1 MLTRGERRMS
11 ITGYACDII
20 TAKEKQATQSGIC
33 FSCGINEQTS
43 DEIGQRAQERGFASM
58 TYGSKRK
65 TSDAKRGGRMQ
76 RINEDIRT
84 GNFKQ
89 MYLLCGS
96 EDYLRNQYRDRLKDA
111 LLNEGDEMNLSRFEG
126 KDIDQPRLV
135 DLAETM
141 PFLAERR
148 VIVIENSGM
157 FKGGSDV
164 MADYLKEP
172 SPTTFFVFS
181 EKEVDKRNRLYKTV
195 KEKGYISEFGEQ
207 DEKTLTRWIVGLVK
221 KEGMEIEAAAIAL
234 LLYKT
239 GTDMENIRKEL
250 EKCICYC
257 LNRGRITRRDVE
269 EICTERLSNRIF
281 DMINFLAA
289 GKKEQALKLY
299 YDLLALKEPPMR
311 ILFLISRQFNML
323 LQAKLLREKGYDRRI
338 ISEKMGV
345 APFIAGKYMDQAA
358 HFKKAVLRRALE
370 DCVKAEEDVKTG
382 KMADVLSVELLMI
395 RYSSV
400 S

>member
-1 MLTRGERRMS
+1 
-11 ITGYACDII
+11 
-20 TAKEKQATQSGIC
+20 
-33 FSCGINEQTS
+33 
-43 DEIGQRAQERGFASM
+43 
-58 TYGSKRK
+58 
-65 TSDAKRGGRMQ
+65 MQ
-76 RINEDIRT
+76 RINEDIKT

-89 MYLLCGS
+89 VYLLYGS

-111 LLNEGDEMNLSRFEG
+111 LLGGGDAMNLSCFEG
-126 KDIDQPRLV
+126 KDINQPQIV

-148 VIVIENSGM
+148 VIVIENSGL

-164 MADYLKEP
+164 LADYLKEM
-172 SPTTFFVFS
+172 SPTVYFVFS
-181 EKEVDKRNRLYKTV
+181 EKEVDKRNRLFKAA
-195 KEKGYISEFGEQ
+195 KDQGYISEFGEQ
-207 DEKTLTRWIVGLVK
+207 DENTLTRWIAGLVK
-221 KEGMEIEAAAIAL
+221 KEGMEIEGAAVAL

-257 LNRGRITRRDVE
+257 LKRGKITREDVE
-269 EICTERLSNRIF
+269 TICTERLSNRIF
-281 DMINFLAA
+281 DMINYVAT

-299 YDLLALKEPPMR
+299 YDLLSLKEPPMR

-323 LQAKLLREKGYDRRI
+323 LQTKLLREKGYDKRI
-338 ISEKMGV
+338 ISEKLGV
-345 APFIAGKYMDQAA
+345 APFIAAKYMDQAA
-358 HFKKAVLRRALE
+358 HFKRSVLRRAVE

-382 KMADVLSVELLMI
+382 RIGDVMSVELLMI
-395 RYSSV
+395 KYSSI

>member
-1 MLTRGERRMS
+1 
-11 ITGYACDII
+11 
-20 TAKEKQATQSGIC
+20 
-33 FSCGINEQTS
+33 
-43 DEIGQRAQERGFASM
+43 
-58 TYGSKRK
+58 
-65 TSDAKRGGRMQ
+65 MQ
-76 RINEDIRT
+76 RINEDIKT
-84 GNFKQ
+84 ENFKQ

-96 EDYLRNQYRDRLKDA
+96 EDYLRSQYRDRLKKA
-111 LLNEGDEMNLSRFEG
+111 LLGNGDAMNLSCFEG
-126 KDIDQPRLV
+126 KDISQPQLV

-164 MADYLKEP
+164 LADYLKEV
-172 SPTTFFVFS
+172 SPTAFFVFS
-181 EKEVDKRNRLYKTV
+181 EKEVDKRNRLYKVV
-195 KEKGYISEFGEQ
+195 KDKGYIGEFGEQ
-207 DEKTLTRWIVGLVK
+207 DEATLTRWVAGLVK
-221 KEGMEIEAAAIAL
+221 KENMEIDRAAIAL

-239 GTDMENIRKEL
+239 GTDMENIRREL

-257 LNRGRITRRDVE
+257 LKRGRITAQDVE
-269 EICTERLSNRIF
+269 MICTERLSNRIF

-289 GKKEQALKLY
+289 GKQEQALKLY

-323 LQAKLLREKGYDRRI
+323 LQTKMLREKGYDKRI
-338 ISEKMGV
+338 ISEKLGV

-358 HFKKAVLRRALE
+358 HFKRPVLRKALE
-370 DCVKAEEDVKTG
+370 DCVQAEEDVKTG
-382 KMADVLSVELLMI
+382 RIGDVMSVELLMI
-395 RYSSV
+395 KYSSI

>member
-1 MLTRGERRMS
+1 
-11 ITGYACDII
+11 
-20 TAKEKQATQSGIC
+20 
-33 FSCGINEQTS
+33 
-43 DEIGQRAQERGFASM
+43 
-58 TYGSKRK
+58 
-65 TSDAKRGGRMQ
+65 MQ
-76 RINEDIRT
+76 RINEDIKT
-84 GNFKQ
+84 ENFKQ

-96 EDYLRNQYRDRLKDA
+96 EDYLRSQYRDRLKKALIGNGDA
-111 LLNEGDEMNLSRFEG
+111 MNLSCFEG
-126 KDIDQPRLV
+126 KDISQPQLV

-164 MADYLKEP
+164 LADYLKEV
-172 SPTTFFVFS
+172 SPTAFFVFS
-181 EKEVDKRNRLYKTV
+181 EKEVDKRNRLYKVV
-195 KEKGYISEFGEQ
+195 KDKGYVGEFGEQ
-207 DEKTLTRWIVGLVK
+207 DEATLTRWVAGLVK
-221 KEGMEIEAAAIAL
+221 KENMEIDRAAIAL

-239 GTDMENIRKEL
+239 GTDMENIRREL

-257 LNRGRITRRDVE
+257 LKRGKITAQDVE
-269 EICTERLSNRIF
+269 MICTERLSNRIF

-289 GKKEQALKLY
+289 GKQEQALKLY

-323 LQAKLLREKGYDRRI
+323 LQTKMLREKGCDRRI
-338 ISEKMGV
+338 ISEKLGV

-358 HFKKAVLRRALE
+358 HFKRSVLRKALE
-370 DCVKAEEDVKTG
+370 DCVQAEEDVKTG
-382 KMADVLSVELLMI
+382 RIGDVMSVELLMI
-395 RYSSV
+395 KYSSI

>member
-1 MLTRGERRMS
+1 
-11 ITGYACDII
+11 
-20 TAKEKQATQSGIC
+20 
-33 FSCGINEQTS
+33 
-43 DEIGQRAQERGFASM
+43 
-58 TYGSKRK
+58 
-65 TSDAKRGGRMQ
+65 MQ
-76 RINEDIRT
+76 RINEDIKT
-84 GNFKQ
+84 ENFKQ

-96 EDYLRNQYRDRLKDA
+96 EDYLRSQYRDRLKKALIGNGDA
-111 LLNEGDEMNLSRFEG
+111 MNLSCFEG
-126 KDIDQPRLV
+126 KDISQPQLV

-164 MADYLKEP
+164 LADYLKEV
-172 SPTTFFVFS
+172 SPTAFFVFS
-181 EKEVDKRNRLYKTV
+181 EKEVDKRNRLYKV
-195 KEKGYISEFGEQ
+195 VRDKGYVGEFGEQ
-207 DEKTLTRWIVGLVK
+207 DEATLTRWVAGLVK
-221 KEGMEIEAAAIAL
+221 KENMEIDRAAIAL

-239 GTDMENIRKEL
+239 GTDMENIRREL

-257 LNRGRITRRDVE
+257 LKRGRITAQDVE
-269 EICTERLSNRIF
+269 MICTERLSNRIF

-289 GKKEQALKLY
+289 GKQEQALKLY

-323 LQAKLLREKGYDRRI
+323 LQTKMLREKGYDKRI
-338 ISEKMGV
+338 ISEKLGV

-358 HFKKAVLRRALE
+358 HFKRPVLRKALE
-370 DCVKAEEDVKTG
+370 DCVQAEEDVKTG
-382 KMADVLSVELLMI
+382 RIGDVMSVELLMI
-395 RYSSV
+395 KYSSI

>member
-1 MLTRGERRMS
+1 
-11 ITGYACDII
+11 
-20 TAKEKQATQSGIC
+20 
-33 FSCGINEQTS
+33 
-43 DEIGQRAQERGFASM
+43 
-58 TYGSKRK
+58 
-65 TSDAKRGGRMQ
+65 MQ
-76 RINEDIRT
+76 KINEDIKT

-96 EDYLRNQYRDRLKDA
+96 EDYLRNQYKERLKKA
-111 LLNEGDEMNLSRFEG
+111 LLGGGDEMNLSCFEG
-126 KDIDQPRLV
+126 KDISQPQLV

-141 PFLAERR
+141 PFLADRR

-164 MADYLKEP
+164 LADYMKEP

-181 EKEVDKRNRLYKTV
+181 EKEVDKRNKLYKAV
-195 KEKGYISEFGEQ
+195 KDKGYISEFGEQ
-207 DEKTLTRWIVGLVK
+207 DENTLTKWILNLVK
-221 KEGMEIEAAAIAL
+221 KEGMEIDRAAVAL

-257 LNRGRITRRDVE
+257 LNRGKITVKDVE
-269 EICTERLSNRIF
+269 TICTERLSNRVF

-323 LQAKLLREKGYDRRI
+323 LQAKMLREKGYDKRL

-358 HFKKAVLRRALE
+358 HFKRSVLRRALE
-370 DCVKAEEDVKTG
+370 DCVQAEEDVKTG
-382 KMADVLSVELLMI
+382 KIGDVMSVELLMI
-395 RYSSV
+395 KYSSI

>member
-1 MLTRGERRMS
+1 
-11 ITGYACDII
+11 
-20 TAKEKQATQSGIC
+20 
-33 FSCGINEQTS
+33 
-43 DEIGQRAQERGFASM
+43 
-58 TYGSKRK
+58 
-65 TSDAKRGGRMQ
+65 MQ
-76 RINEDIRT
+76 RINEDIKT
-84 GNFKQ
+84 ENFKQ

-96 EDYLRNQYRDRLKDA
+96 EDYLRSQYRDRLKKA
-111 LLNEGDEMNLSRFEG
+111 LLGDGDAMNLSCFEG
-126 KDIDQPRLV
+126 KDISQPQLV

-164 MADYLKEP
+164 LADYLKEV
-172 SPTTFFVFS
+172 SPTAFFVFS
-181 EKEVDKRNRLYKTV
+181 EKEVDKRNRLYKV
-195 KEKGYISEFGEQ
+195 VRDKGYVGEFGEQ
-207 DEKTLTRWIVGLVK
+207 DEATLTRWVAGLVK
-221 KEGMEIEAAAIAL
+221 KENMEIDRAAIAL

-239 GTDMENIRKEL
+239 GTDMENIRREL

-257 LNRGRITRRDVE
+257 LKRGRITAQDVE
-269 EICTERLSNRIF
+269 MICTERLSNRIF

-289 GKKEQALKLY
+289 GKQEQALKLY

-323 LQAKLLREKGYDRRI
+323 LQTKMLREKGYDKRI
-338 ISEKMGV
+338 ISEKLGV

-358 HFKKAVLRRALE
+358 HFKRPVLRKALE
-370 DCVKAEEDVKTG
+370 DCVQAEEDVKTG
-382 KMADVLSVELLMI
+382 RIGDVMSVELLMI
-395 RYSSV
+395 KYSSI

>member
-1 MLTRGERRMS
+1 
-11 ITGYACDII
+11 
-20 TAKEKQATQSGIC
+20 
-33 FSCGINEQTS
+33 
-43 DEIGQRAQERGFASM
+43 
-58 TYGSKRK
+58 
-65 TSDAKRGGRMQ
+65 MQ
-76 RINEDIRT
+76 RINEDIKT

-89 MYLLCGS
+89 VYLLYGN

-111 LLNEGDEMNLSRFEG
+111 LLGGGDVMNLSCFEG
-126 KDIDQPRLV
+126 KDINQPQIV

-148 VIVIENSGM
+148 VIVIENSGL

-164 MADYLKEP
+164 LADYLKEM
-172 SPTTFFVFS
+172 SPTAYFVFS
-181 EKEVDKRNRLYKTV
+181 EKEVDKRNRLFKTA
-195 KEKGYISEFGEQ
+195 KDQGYISEFGEQ
-207 DEKTLTRWIVGLVK
+207 DENTLTRWIAGLVK
-221 KEGMEIEAAAIAL
+221 KEGMEIEGAAVAL

-257 LNRGRITRRDVE
+257 LKRGKITKEDVE
-269 EICTERLSNRIF
+269 TICTERLSNRIF
-281 DMINFLAA
+281 DMINYVAT

-299 YDLLALKEPPMR
+299 YDLLSLKEPPMR

-323 LQAKLLREKGYDRRI
+323 LQTKLLREKGYDKRI
-338 ISEKMGV
+338 ISEKLGV
-345 APFIAGKYMDQAA
+345 APFIAAKYMDQAA
-358 HFKKAVLRRALE
+358 HFKRSVLRRAVE

-382 KMADVLSVELLMI
+382 RIGDVMSVELLMI
-395 RYSSV
+395 KYSSI

>member
-1 MLTRGERRMS
+1 
-11 ITGYACDII
+11 
-20 TAKEKQATQSGIC
+20 
-33 FSCGINEQTS
+33 
-43 DEIGQRAQERGFASM
+43 
-58 TYGSKRK
+58 
-65 TSDAKRGGRMQ
+65 MQ
-76 RINEDIRT
+76 RINEDIKT
-84 GNFKQ
+84 ENFKQ

-96 EDYLRNQYRDRLKDA
+96 EDYLRSQYRDRLKKA
-111 LLNEGDEMNLSRFEG
+111 LLGDGDAMNLSCFEG
-126 KDIDQPRLV
+126 KDISQPQLV

-164 MADYLKEP
+164 LADYLKEV
-172 SPTTFFVFS
+172 SPTAFFVFS
-181 EKEVDKRNRLYKTV
+181 EKEVDKRNRLYKVV
-195 KEKGYISEFGEQ
+195 KDKGYVGEFGEQ
-207 DEKTLTRWIVGLVK
+207 DEATLTRWVAGLVK
-221 KEGMEIEAAAIAL
+221 KENMEIDRAAIAL

-239 GTDMENIRKEL
+239 GTDMENIRREL

-257 LNRGRITRRDVE
+257 LQRGRITAQDVE
-269 EICTERLSNRIF
+269 MICTERLSNRIF

-289 GKKEQALKLY
+289 GKQEQALKLY

-323 LQAKLLREKGYDRRI
+323 LQTKMLREKGYDKRI
-338 ISEKMGV
+338 ISEKLGV

-358 HFKKAVLRRALE
+358 HFKRPVLRKALE
-370 DCVKAEEDVKTG
+370 DCVQAEEDVKTG
-382 KMADVLSVELLMI
+382 RIGDVMSVELLMI
-395 RYSSV
+395 KYSSI

>member
-1 MLTRGERRMS
+1 
-11 ITGYACDII
+11 
-20 TAKEKQATQSGIC
+20 
-33 FSCGINEQTS
+33 
-43 DEIGQRAQERGFASM
+43 
-58 TYGSKRK
+58 
-65 TSDAKRGGRMQ
+65 MQ
-76 RINEDIRT
+76 RINEDIKT

-89 MYLLCGS
+89 MYLLCGN

-111 LLNEGDEMNLSRFEG
+111 LLNGGDEMNLSRFEG
-126 KDIDQPRLV
+126 KDIDQPKLV

-157 FKGGSDV
+157 FKGSSDV

-172 SPTTFFVFS
+172 SPTTFFIFS

-195 KEKGYISEFGEQ
+195 REKGYISDFGEQ
-207 DEKTLTRWIVGLVK
+207 DENTLTRWIVGLVK
-221 KEGMEIEAAAIAL
+221 KEGMEIDRAAVAL

-257 LNRGRITRRDVE
+257 LNRGKITQEDVE
-269 EICTERLSNRIF
+269 TICTERLSNRIF

-345 APFIAGKYMDQAA
+345 APFIAGKYIDQAA
-358 HFKKAVLRRALE
+358 RFKKSVLRLALE

-382 KMADVLSVELLMI
+382 RIADVLSVELLMMK
-395 RYSSV
+395 YSSA
-400 S
+400 SSNS

>member
-1 MLTRGERRMS
+1 
-11 ITGYACDII
+11 
-20 TAKEKQATQSGIC
+20 
-33 FSCGINEQTS
+33 
-43 DEIGQRAQERGFASM
+43 
-58 TYGSKRK
+58 
-65 TSDAKRGGRMQ
+65 MQ
-76 RINEDIRT
+76 RINEDIKT
-84 GNFKQ
+84 ENFKQ

-96 EDYLRNQYRDRLKDA
+96 EDYLRSQYRDRLEKA
-111 LLNEGDEMNLSRFEG
+111 LLGDGDAMNLSCFEG
-126 KDIDQPRLV
+126 KDISQPQLV

-164 MADYLKEP
+164 LADYLKEV
-172 SPTTFFVFS
+172 SPTAFFVFS
-181 EKEVDKRNRLYKTV
+181 EKEVDKRNRLYKV
-195 KEKGYISEFGEQ
+195 VRDKGYIGEFGEQ
-207 DEKTLTRWIVGLVK
+207 DEATLTRWVAGLVK
-221 KEGMEIEAAAIAL
+221 KENMEIDRAAIAL

-239 GTDMENIRKEL
+239 GTDMENIRREL

-257 LNRGRITRRDVE
+257 LKRGRITAQDVE
-269 EICTERLSNRIF
+269 MICTERLSNRIF

-289 GKKEQALKLY
+289 GKQEQALKLY

-323 LQAKLLREKGYDRRI
+323 LQTKMLREKGYDKRI
-338 ISEKMGV
+338 ISEKLGV

-358 HFKKAVLRRALE
+358 HFKRPVLRKALE
-370 DCVKAEEDVKTG
+370 DCVQAEEDVKTG
-382 KMADVLSVELLMI
+382 RIGDVMSVELLMI
-395 RYSSV
+395 KYSSI

>member
-1 MLTRGERRMS
+1 
-11 ITGYACDII
+11 
-20 TAKEKQATQSGIC
+20 
-33 FSCGINEQTS
+33 
-43 DEIGQRAQERGFASM
+43 
-58 TYGSKRK
+58 
-65 TSDAKRGGRMQ
+65 MQ
-76 RINEDIRT
+76 RINEDIKT

-89 MYLLCGS
+89 VYLLYGS

-111 LLNEGDEMNLSRFEG
+111 LLGGGDAMNLSCFEG
-126 KDIDQPRLV
+126 KDINQPQIV

-148 VIVIENSGM
+148 VIVIENSGL

-164 MADYLKEP
+164 LADYLKEM
-172 SPTTFFVFS
+172 SPTAYFVFS
-181 EKEVDKRNRLYKTV
+181 EKEVDKRNRLFKAA
-195 KEKGYISEFGEQ
+195 KDQGYISEFGEQ
-207 DEKTLTRWIVGLVK
+207 DENTLTRWIAGIVK
-221 KEGMEIEAAAIAL
+221 KEGMEIEGAAVAL

-257 LNRGRITRRDVE
+257 MKRGKITKEDVE
-269 EICTERLSNRIF
+269 IICTERLSNRIF
-281 DMINFLAA
+281 DMINYVAA

-299 YDLLALKEPPMR
+299 YDLLSLKEPPMR
-311 ILFLISRQFNML
+311 ILFLIARQFNML
-323 LQAKLLREKGYDRRI
+323 LQTKMLREKGYDKRI
-338 ISEKMGV
+338 ISEKLGV

-358 HFKKAVLRRALE
+358 HFKRSVLRRAVE

-382 KMADVLSVELLMI
+382 RISDVMSVELLMI
-395 RYSSV
+395 KYSSI

>member
-1 MLTRGERRMS
+1 
-11 ITGYACDII
+11 
-20 TAKEKQATQSGIC
+20 
-33 FSCGINEQTS
+33 
-43 DEIGQRAQERGFASM
+43 
-58 TYGSKRK
+58 
-65 TSDAKRGGRMQ
+65 MQ
-76 RINEDIRT
+76 RINEDIKT
-84 GNFKQ
+84 ENFKQ

-96 EDYLRNQYRDRLKDA
+96 EDYLRSQYRDRLKKA
-111 LLNEGDEMNLSRFEG
+111 LLGNGDAMNLSCFEG
-126 KDIDQPRLV
+126 KDISQPQLV

-164 MADYLKEP
+164 LADYLKEV
-172 SPTTFFVFS
+172 SPTAFFVFS
-181 EKEVDKRNRLYKTV
+181 EKEVDKRNRLYKV
-195 KEKGYISEFGEQ
+195 VRDKGYVGEFGEQ
-207 DEKTLTRWIVGLVK
+207 DEATLTRWVAGLVK
-221 KEGMEIEAAAIAL
+221 KENMEIDRAAIAL

-239 GTDMENIRKEL
+239 GTDMENIRREL

-257 LNRGRITRRDVE
+257 LKRGRITAQDVE
-269 EICTERLSNRIF
+269 MICTERLSNRIF

-289 GKKEQALKLY
+289 GKQEQALKLY

-323 LQAKLLREKGYDRRI
+323 LQTKMLREKGYDKRI
-338 ISEKMGV
+338 ISEKLGV

-358 HFKKAVLRRALE
+358 HFKRPVLRKALG
-370 DCVKAEEDVKTG
+370 DCVQAEEDVKTG
-382 KMADVLSVELLMI
+382 RIGDVMSVELLMI
-395 RYSSV
+395 KYSSI

>member
-1 MLTRGERRMS
+1 
-11 ITGYACDII
+11 
-20 TAKEKQATQSGIC
+20 
-33 FSCGINEQTS
+33 
-43 DEIGQRAQERGFASM
+43 
-58 TYGSKRK
+58 
-65 TSDAKRGGRMQ
+65 MQ
-76 RINEDIRT
+76 RLNEDIKT
-84 GNFKQ
+84 ENFKQ

-96 EDYLRNQYRDRLKDA
+96 EDYLRSQYRDRLKKALIGNGDA
-111 LLNEGDEMNLSRFEG
+111 MNLSCFEG
-126 KDIDQPRLV
+126 KDISQPQLV

-164 MADYLKEP
+164 LADYLKEV
-172 SPTTFFVFS
+172 SPTAFFVFS
-181 EKEVDKRNRLYKTV
+181 EKEVDKRNRLYKVV
-195 KEKGYISEFGEQ
+195 KDKGYVGEFGEQ
-207 DEKTLTRWIVGLVK
+207 DEATLTRWVAGLVK
-221 KEGMEIEAAAIAL
+221 KENMEIDRAAIAL

-239 GTDMENIRKEL
+239 GTDMENIRREL

-257 LNRGRITRRDVE
+257 LKRGKITAQDVE
-269 EICTERLSNRIF
+269 MICTERLSNRIF

-289 GKKEQALKLY
+289 GKQEQALKLY

-323 LQAKLLREKGYDRRI
+323 LQTKMLREKGCDKRI
-338 ISEKMGV
+338 ISEKLGV

-358 HFKKAVLRRALE
+358 HFKRSVLRKALE
-370 DCVKAEEDVKTG
+370 DCVQAEEDVKTG
-382 KMADVLSVELLMI
+382 RIGDVMSVELLMI
-395 RYSSV
+395 KYSSI

>member
-1 MLTRGERRMS
+1 
-11 ITGYACDII
+11 
-20 TAKEKQATQSGIC
+20 
-33 FSCGINEQTS
+33 
-43 DEIGQRAQERGFASM
+43 
-58 TYGSKRK
+58 
-65 TSDAKRGGRMQ
+65 MQ
-76 RINEDIRT
+76 RINEDIKT
-84 GNFKQ
+84 ENFKQ

-96 EDYLRNQYRDRLKDA
+96 EDYLRSQYRDRLKKALIGNGDA
-111 LLNEGDEMNLSRFEG
+111 MNLSCFEG
-126 KDIDQPRLV
+126 KDISQPQLV

-164 MADYLKEP
+164 LADYLKEV
-172 SPTTFFVFS
+172 SPTAFFVFS
-181 EKEVDKRNRLYKTV
+181 EKEVDKRNRLYKVV
-195 KEKGYISEFGEQ
+195 KDKGYVGEFGEQ
-207 DEKTLTRWIVGLVK
+207 DEATLTRWVAGLVK
-221 KEGMEIEAAAIAL
+221 KENMEIDRAAIAL

-239 GTDMENIRKEL
+239 GTDMENIRREL

-257 LNRGRITRRDVE
+257 LKRGKITAQDVE
-269 EICTERLSNRIF
+269 MICTERLSSRIF

-289 GKKEQALKLY
+289 GKQEQALKLY

-323 LQAKLLREKGYDRRI
+323 LQTKMLREKGCDKRI
-338 ISEKMGV
+338 ISEKLGV

-358 HFKKAVLRRALE
+358 HFKRSVLRKALE
-370 DCVKAEEDVKTG
+370 DCVQAEEDVKTG
-382 KMADVLSVELLMI
+382 RIGDVMSVELLMI
-395 RYSSV
+395 KYSSI

>member
-1 MLTRGERRMS
+1 
-11 ITGYACDII
+11 
-20 TAKEKQATQSGIC
+20 
-33 FSCGINEQTS
+33 
-43 DEIGQRAQERGFASM
+43 
-58 TYGSKRK
+58 
-65 TSDAKRGGRMQ
+65 MQ
-76 RINEDIRT
+76 RINEDIKT
-84 GNFKQ
+84 ENFKQ

-96 EDYLRNQYRDRLKDA
+96 EDYLRSQYRDRLKKALIGNGDA
-111 LLNEGDEMNLSRFEG
+111 MNLSCFEG
-126 KDIDQPRLV
+126 KDISQPQLV

-164 MADYLKEP
+164 LADYLKEV
-172 SPTTFFVFS
+172 SPTAFFVFS
-181 EKEVDKRNRLYKTV
+181 EKEVDKRNRLYKVV
-195 KEKGYISEFGEQ
+195 KDKGYVGEFGEQ
-207 DEKTLTRWIVGLVK
+207 DEATLTRWVAGLVK
-221 KEGMEIEAAAIAL
+221 KENMEIDRAAIAL

-239 GTDMENIRKEL
+239 GTDMENIRREL

-257 LNRGRITRRDVE
+257 LKRGKITAQDVE
-269 EICTERLSNRIF
+269 MICTERLSNRIF

-289 GKKEQALKLY
+289 GKQEQALKLY

-323 LQAKLLREKGYDRRI
+323 LQTKMLREKGCDKRI
-338 ISEKMGV
+338 ISEKLGV

-358 HFKKAVLRRALE
+358 HFKRSVLRKALE
-370 DCVKAEEDVKTG
+370 DCVQAEEDVKTG
-382 KMADVLSVELLMI
+382 RIGDVMSVELLMI
-395 RYSSV
+395 KYSSI